1 MEKETFSNNINIRN
15 TFKKSGANIRES
27 DLSYSYVFYRLL
39 VIAKWRDNNNNNNN
53 NNNNF

>member
-53 NNNNF
+53 NNNF